1 MKFIRKFLFHRATLV
16 ALAILV
22 QLLIMVAVVW
32 GFTSYVGFYYGISL
46 MLSLVLVIWIV
57 NQNTNPA
64 YKLAW
69 IIPILLFPVFGV
81 LFYLFFGG
89 NRVSKR
95 TKRRMRYID
104 KKTSVAMDSRYD
116 VVEEIR
122 EKSSHAATQSLY
134 IQKYSYAPP
143 YRNCFSE
150 YLPSGE
156 EKFKRLKEELRK
168 AQHFIFLEYFIIEEG
183 TMWNSILEILEE
195 KVQQGVDVRLIYD
208 DFGCLLKLPYKY
220 FLTLEEKG
228 IRCAVF
234 NPMVPF
240 PNPRLHNRDHRKI
253 AVIDGHTGFTG
264 GINLAD
270 EYINKIELHGH
281 WKDTA
286 IMVKGAAVWSLT
298 VMFLT
303 MWDYIQGIDEDF
315 NSFRPDPI
323 PEFGSEGCGYVQPF
337 ADDPIDEEP
346 VGETV
351 YLNLINKAKD
361 YVYIT
366 TPYLIIGNEMM
377 AALTSAAKGGVDIR
391 IITPHV
397 ADKLLVHEVTKSNYR
412 LLVESGVKV
421 YEYTPGFIHSKTFV
435 SDDEYGVVGTIN
447 MDYRSLYLHFE
458 CAIWLYQCPS
468 VLDIKQDFIDTLKV
482 CKQVTIQEV
491 RRVPFVRTLLGS
503 VLRVLSPLL

>member
-1 MKFIRKFLFHRATLV
+1 MKILRKLLFHRASLV
-16 ALAILV
+16 ALAIII
-22 QLLIMVAVVW
+22 QLAIMVSLVIK
-32 GFTSYVGFYYGISL
+32 FTDFVGFYYGA
-46 MLSLVLVIWIV
+46 SLVLSVVVVVWIV

-89 NRVSKR
+89 NRVSDR
-95 TKRRMRYID
+95 TKKRMAYIEE
-104 KKTSVAMDSRYD
+104 KTRVAM
-116 VVEEIR
+116 EPQLEAAEAIR
-122 EKSSHAATQSLY
+122 TKSTHAATQSRY
-134 IQKYSYAPP
+134 IENYSYAPP
-143 YRNCFSE
+143 YQNTYSE
-150 YLPSGE
+150 YLASGE

-168 AQHFIFLEYFIIEEG
+168 AERFIFMEYFIIEEG

-195 KVQQGVDVRLIYD
+195 KAHQGLDVRLIYD

-220 FLTLEEKG
+220 YLTLERKG
-228 IRCAVF
+228 IQCAVF
-234 NPMVPF
+234 NPMMPI

-270 EYINKIELHGH
+270 EYINEIELHGH

-286 IMVKGAAVWSLT
+286 IMVKGEAVWSLT

-303 MWDYIQGIDEDF
+303 MWDYIEGIDENFDKF
-315 NSFRPDPI
+315 KAASLPKADYGN
-323 PEFGSEGCGYVQPF
+323 CGIVQPF

-351 YLNLINKAKD
+351 YLNLIYKAKD

-377 AALTSAAKGGVDIR
+377 AALITAAKGGVDIR
-391 IITPHV
+391 IMTPHV
-397 ADKLLVHEVTKSNYR
+397 ADKLLVHEVTRSNYR
-412 LLVESGVKV
+412 LLVESGVKI

-435 SDDEYGVVGTIN
+435 SDDEFGVVGTIN

-458 CAIWLYQCPS
+458 CAIWLYQCSS
-468 VLDIKQDFIDTLKV
+468 VLDIKQDFVDTLKV
-482 CKQVTIQEV
+482 CREVTIQET
-491 RRVPFVRTLLGS
+491 RNVPFLRTVLGS
-503 VLRVLSPLL
+503 ILRVFSPLL